1 MVATLTT
8 DKNGNAT
15 KTGLYLGKYTLKETK
30 ASPGYRLDPK
40 SYDVTINPAAQTTSV
55 ITVSK
60 NVLEDIIK
68 LRIHKVQEEP
78 KLNIPNTIFTFTKP
92 NGTTSEVKTDKNGSI
107 QFVGL
112 RPGVYILKEKAVMDG
127 YDINPT
133 EVRFEVVSGG
143 GVKVLTD
150 LTNTGITFRKT
161 DAFDGIVTVSDKVS
175 PFTLKITKL
184 NDHEQLLDGAEFTLY
199 SDKACT
205 KVVAKRT
212 SYNGVLSFAGLK
224 DRTKYYLKETKA
236 PDGYRIPLDPDT
248 KQPHIYE
255 IETVSSP
262 VNDLFELW
270 VDGKKYTP
278 KDTVTTGAIR
288 IEGTKKARVVHMEIV
303 NMVGIKLPETGGDLM
318 FPMFIIGMGL
328 MFLGR
333 KSLRGGVRE

>member
-1 MVATLTT
+1 
-8 DKNGNAT
+8 
-15 KTGLYLGKYTLKETK
+15 
-30 ASPGYRLDPK
+30 
-40 SYDVTINPAAQTTSV
+40 
-55 ITVSK
+55 
-60 NVLEDIIK
+60 
-68 LRIHKVQEEP
+68 
-78 KLNIPNTIFTFTKP
+78 
-92 NGTTSEVKTDKNGSI
+92 
-107 QFVGL
+107 
-112 RPGVYILKEKAVMDG
+112 MDG

-150 LTNTGITFRKT
+150 LTNTGITFQKT
-161 DAFDGIVTVSDKVS
+161 DAFDGIITVRDKVS

-184 NDHEQLLDGAEFTLY
+184 NDHKQLLDGAEFTLY

-288 IEGTKKARVVHMEIV
+288 IEGTKKTRVVHMEIV
-303 NMVGIKLPETGGDLM
+303 NMVGIKLPETGSDLM